1 MTEPSHL
8 CITCAPL
15 NPRRCP
21 RSGCGKRMAID
32 ASGGDWSW
40 LCPHCGRRDPA
51 RIRQVESGLACPPC
65 QAALGR
71 LPGEIS
77 DAYPLLFGLEVPGAQ
92 GGDGRSKNPE
102 APLPFVVD
110 PLDLVSPWVTPQG
123 PLRLARLAENADLQQ
138 GHMPVRDT
146 LWWRI
151 KDILSYRTAGE
162 SGPEPDVSAM
172 CSWLEVRTDWLC
184 ESYLPLDEY
193 ADEMVQL
200 RGLLFALVGRP
211 EPDERPTVLPG
222 IPCIRCR
229 HVSLTRDHDGTVRCS
244 WQDCMGVWTAPE
256 YERASRATANAI
268 RRGQIRREG
277 APA

>member
-1 MTEPSHL
+1 MTEPEHL
-8 CITCAPL
+8 CIACAPL

-21 RSGCGKRMAID
+21 RSGCGKRMGID
-32 ASGGDWSW
+32 ASDDEWSW
-40 LCPHCGRRDPA
+40 LCPACGRRDPA
-51 RIRQVESGLACPPC
+51 RIRHVESGLACPPC

-71 LPGEIS
+71 LPGEIA
-77 DAYPLLFGLEVPGAQ
+77 DAYPLLFGLELPGAQ

-110 PLDLVSPWVTPQG
+110 PLDLVSPWATPQG
-123 PLRLARLAENADLQQ
+123 PLRQARLAANADLQQ

-151 KDILSYRTAGE
+151 KDVLTYRHVGE
-162 SGPEPDVSAM
+162 SGPDPDVPAM
-172 CSWLEVRTDWLC
+172 CSWLEVRTEWLC

-211 EPDERPTVLPG
+211 TVDERPKSFPV
-222 IPCIRCR
+222 PCPRCR
-229 HVSLTRDHDGTVRCS
+229 RMTLLRRADDHIECEWEDCRRVYSPEDWATVSK
-244 WQDCMGVWTAPE
+244 
-256 YERASRATANAI
+256 ATAQAI
-268 RRGQIRREG
+268 RRGQISRED
-277 APA
+277 ASA